1 MNDKV
6 TIREAQETES
16 ALIQEL
22 VKEMASYERRPEDMI
37 GTQEQ
42 LHYWLF
48 ERKIATILLIEYE
61 GKTIGYAIYYPIFG
75 SFAAR
80 ANIHLEDLGGR
91 CIACESRRVR
101 VDGMALSGL
110 EHAVNRFL

>member
-22 VKEMASYERRPEDMI
+22 VKEMASYERRPEDMT

-48 ERKIATILLIEYE
+48 EAKIATLLLI
-61 GKTIGYAIYYPIFG
+61 
-75 SFAAR
+75 
-80 ANIHLEDLGGR
+80 
-91 CIACESRRVR
+91 
-101 VDGMALSGL
+101 
-110 EHAVNRFL
+110 

>member
-1 MNDKV
+1 MSAESGNLKYGGIIIQMKDKV

-22 VKEMASYERRPEDMI
+22 VKEMASYERRPEDMT

-61 GKTIGYAIYYPIFG
+61 G
-75 SFAAR
+75 
-80 ANIHLEDLGGR
+80 
-91 CIACESRRVR
+91 
-101 VDGMALSGL
+101 
-110 EHAVNRFL
+110 